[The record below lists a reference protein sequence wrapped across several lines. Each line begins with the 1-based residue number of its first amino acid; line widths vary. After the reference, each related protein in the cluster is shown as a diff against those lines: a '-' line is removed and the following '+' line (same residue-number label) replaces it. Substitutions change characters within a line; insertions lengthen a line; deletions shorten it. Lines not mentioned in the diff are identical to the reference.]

1 MLNDERKTRI
11 LEALSKNGRV
21 LLQELVTD
29 FRVSE
34 DTIRRDLKDLD
45 EAGLLKR
52 VHGGALPVGK
62 VTFQFSKRE
71 KESPALK
78 DTIAKRAASFVKDKQ
93 VIFIDGGTT
102 TAQVAAH
109 LKPELSATFITN
121 CLPTAM
127 RLSELPR
134 LKVRFLGGNV
144 VPELLLTFSPE
155 TLKELSN
162 IQADLCL
169 ISIECLDL
177 KYGGTVSNYDDSLVK
192 RAMIEQSAE
201 SFVLAE
207 GQKFNRV
214 SPYKVAPISELGTII
229 TDDSIE
235 KKHHDA
241 FRKNGASIVIA

>member
-1 MLNDERKTRI
+1 MLNDERKNRI

-29 FRVSE
+29 FKVSE

-214 SPYKVAPISELGTII
+214 SPYKVAPISELGMII

>member
-29 FRVSE
+29 FKVSE

-71 KESPALK
+71 KESPTLK
-78 DTIAKRAASFVKDKQ
+78 DAIAKRAASFVKEKQ

-127 RLSELPR
+127 RLSEHPR

-144 VPELLLTFSPE
+144 VPDLLLTFGPE

-201 SFVLAE
+201 AFVLAE

>member
-1 MLNDERKTRI
+1 MLNDERKSRI
-11 LEALSKNGRV
+11 LDALSRNGRV
-21 LLQELVTD
+21 LLQELVND
-29 FRVSE
+29 LKVSE

-45 EAGLLKR
+45 ESGLLKR

-71 KESPALK
+71 KESPTLK
-78 DTIAKRAASFVKDKQ
+78 DTIAKKAASFVKEKQ

-109 LKPELSATFITN
+109 LKPDLQATFITN

-134 LKVRFLGGNV
+134 LNVRFLGGKV
-144 VPELLLTFSPE
+144 VSDLLLTFGPE

-169 ISIECLDL
+169 ISIECLDI

-214 SPYKVAPISELGTII
+214 SPYKVAPISEIGTII
-229 TDDSIE
+229 TDDSID
-235 KKHHDA
+235 KKHHEA
-241 FRKNGASIVIA
+241 FRKSGATILIA

>member
-1 MLNDERKTRI
+1 MLNDERKSRI
-11 LEALSKNGRV
+11 LEALSQNGRV
-21 LLQELVTD
+21 LLQELITD
-29 FRVSE
+29 LKVSE

-71 KESPALK
+71 QESPGLK
-78 DTIAKRAASFVKDKQ
+78 NAIAKKAASFVKEKQ

-109 LKPELSATFITN
+109 LKPDLNATFITN

-134 LKVRFLGGNV
+134 LNVRLLGGSV
-144 VPELLLTFSPE
+144 IPDLLLTFGPE
-155 TLKELSN
+155 TIKELSH

-169 ISIECLDL
+169 ISMECLDL
-177 KYGGTVSNYDDSLVK
+177 KYGATVSNYDDSLVK

-201 SFVLAE
+201 TYVLAE

-214 SPYKVAPISELGTII
+214 SPYKVADIADIGTII
-229 TDDSIE
+229 TDDSID
-235 KKHHDA
+235 KKHRDA
-241 FRKNGASIVIA
+241 FRKAGSSILFA